1 MNDTVNKENESEK
14 KGFRFRFLYAVLF
27 VMFVELIVAGVL
39 GYNIIKMDILPGK
52 YLIAIVIAIVIFNLL
67 LLLSSK
73 KIWTGIIMI
82 ILACFL
88 SAGMLYGLDAVVTVD
103 KTITNITNNAEEK
116 ITEMAIVVL
125 KDSGVHE
132 ITGLQQFIVSYVND
146 SDYEH
151 ARKVMDE
158 IDAAV
163 GGEVNYDEFSDNMA
177 MIDALYAKTVD
188 AMIMNKAY
196 IDMVVE
202 IPGYEDFADRINI
215 IYSNEIVSYMDVV
228 DEKETNLDSFI
239 VYISGID
246 KFGAVTATSRS
257 DVNILAVVNTKTK
270 KVVLINTPRDYYVQL
285 PNSGQA
291 KDMLTHAGLYGVDC
305 SIGAL
310 ENLYDIDINY
320 FVRMN
325 FSGFESI
332 IDSLGG
338 IDVYSEYDFT
348 VEPIK
353 HYTVGMNHL
362 TGLEA
367 LAFARER
374 KSFAAGDVQRGKNQ
388 MAVITAMIDKM
399 TSSEILY
406 NYSSVLESI
415 SESFQTN
422 MSGESIYKL
431 VRQQIEDGRGW
442 TVENYTATGQGQ
454 YNVTYSMPGRELYV
468 MVPDDE
474 AVQNVKELVEAT
486 LNER

>member
-291 KDMLTHAGLYGVDC
+291 KDKLTHAGLYGVDC